1 MSGFNQSVR
10 VENNNITIA
19 QKGAESVTV
28 QGPVEYGSYIP
39 VVTSVAGWTSGPT
52 GMQCNFSRVGNSIV
66 GSVYFEGT
74 ATTAG
79 NGSVTT
85 FNMSLPSFVTNLA
98 SFKDIVGSGVQA
110 PSNQATDGHIS
121 IRANGSAATVGV
133 SVYASSTSAS
143 SFVFNFSGI
152 FEA

>member
-39 VVTSVAGWTSGPT
+39 VLTGLAGWTEEPT
-52 GMQCNFSRVGNSIV
+52 AMQVNFTRVGNSLV
-66 GSVYFEGT
+66 GSGT
-74 ATTAG
+74 FNARANAAG
-79 NGSVTT
+79 NGAVTT
-85 FNMSLPSFVTNLA
+85 FNMSLPGFVTNLA
-98 SFKDIVGSGVQA
+98 VYKDMAGSGIQA

-121 IRANGSAATVGV
+121 LRAIAATATLGV
-133 SVYASSTSAS
+133 SVYASSTSPS
-143 SFVFNFSGI
+143 SFAFNFSGI